1 MTEHSGEQITR
12 LHRELPRIKVWFIQS
27 SIRLQGKCYIRVTV
41 LVGAI
46 SKIKCWKSCADGA
59 DANSAIWMTHM
70 SVLLYAAFRK
80 AMCDRAYRQSFFL
93 NHSKYP
99 HRRHRRYTLEFGID
113 TFHKYSANAAQILPP
128 LKKCVDQHI
137 ELAVNIFKKSGQ
149 MTRLILIYGCLL
161 LISWKR
167 ECASLVTVGWQKEK
181 SKI

>member
-1 MTEHSGEQITR
+1 M
-12 LHRELPRIKVWFIQS
+12 
-27 SIRLQGKCYIRVTV
+27 
-41 LVGAI
+41 
-46 SKIKCWKSCADGA
+46 
-59 DANSAIWMTHM
+59 
-70 SVLLYAAFRK
+70 
-80 AMCDRAYRQSFFL
+80 
-93 NHSKYP
+93 
-99 HRRHRRYTLEFGID
+99 EFGID